1 MTGTYGR
8 FCEFAAY
15 SFLVAEMTN
24 GEGAREAA
32 RACTRWL
39 PADFPGIG
47 AWTQW
52 WTVEAAVLPSLQVL
66 QDDMYGEGH
75 RRMHAR
81 KVDEATGDRAQLRLR
96 GASPGAYRHDGR
108 GSRARCGPGPGART
122 SGPSGSRLSRAARP
136 GRLADFPASYV
147 RQMRATAIRAW
158 TQWWTV
164 EAAVRFSLSR
174 CCPTTCTHAQEQSP
188 NSAAARAEHDNTSEI
203 KACAAGNARRT

>member
-81 KVDEATGDRAQLRLR
+81 KVDEATGDRALRAPAYSAGPHL
-96 GASPGAYRHDGR
+96 ASTDMTDGEAAR
-108 GSRARCGPGPGART
+108 DASFRAERIPPFARCT
-122 SGPSGSRLSRAARP
+122 PSLIF
-136 GRLADFPASYV
+136 RLA
-147 RQMRATAIRAW
+147 
-158 TQWWTV
+158 
-164 EAAVRFSLSR
+164 
-174 CCPTTCTHAQEQSP
+174 TT
-188 NSAAARAEHDNTSEI
+188 
-203 KACAAGNARRT
+203 